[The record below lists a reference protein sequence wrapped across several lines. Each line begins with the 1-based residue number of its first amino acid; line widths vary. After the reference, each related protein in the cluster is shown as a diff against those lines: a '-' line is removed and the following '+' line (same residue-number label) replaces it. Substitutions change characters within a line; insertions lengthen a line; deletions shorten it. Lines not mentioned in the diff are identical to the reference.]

1 MSLQWPAPIYVDGD
15 FAVAIPVSLPQFISP
30 LPNTTLGLVFRQ
42 DFMQFLANV
51 APLAL
56 NSPHPSAAPISP
68 DYSAYYLI
76 AEGEKQDMG
85 GGVVKW
91 TRTYSAIPASYD
103 DWESIAYSYI
113 GGGPIGPMSS
123 ANVGR
128 LRFTDRVSCRAQ
140 NDFFMLGVAKTDP
153 ITAAT
158 VTPATPGD
166 IPQIYALAYCQQ
178 FIFSGTQYGGLF
190 YRQDYLSDVNVA
202 ANVGFLC
209 ITTPTATQYMA
220 MIAEVAASGWTSGK
234 SLQVFT
240 DTTPTLID
248 LATTVYHGQLV
259 AENSSLERWQHTGNI
274 WIRKT
279 RYVLAQ

>member
-15 FAVAIPVSLPQFISP
+15 FTVATPVSLPQFNSP
-30 LPNTTLGLVFRQ
+30 LPNTSASYVFRQ
-42 DFMQFLANV
+42 DFMQFLKDV

-56 NSPHPSAAPISP
+56 NSAHPSAGQTP
-68 DYSAYYLI
+68 DYSAYFLI

-103 DWESIAYSYI
+103 EWESLAYNFI

-128 LRFTDRVSCRAQ
+128 LRFTDRVTCRVQ
-140 NDFFMLGVAKTDP
+140 NDFFMLGAAKTDP
-153 ITAAT
+153 ITGVIITPT
-158 VTPATPGD
+158 VPGD
-166 IPQIYALAYCQQ
+166 ITQISALAYCQQ

-220 MIAEVAASGWTSGK
+220 MVAEATASGWTSGK

-240 DTTPTLID
+240 ATTPTLID